1 MTDGPQESGAMRRI
15 FGMFSKVPGS
25 EAGTTSCSLRAW
37 RRRLGAEVMVENCG
51 MRCPHGMSGQSLAGG
66 LSYRCE
72 SVVALREEGWRMVSR
87 GGGCGSSRGLKSVAG

>member
-25 EAGTTSCSLRAW
+25 AAGTTSCSLRAW

-66 LSYRCE
+66 LSYRWG
-72 SVVALREEGWRMVSR
+72 EEGWRMVPR
-87 GGGCGSSRGLKSVAG
+87 GGGCGSSRGLKNVAG